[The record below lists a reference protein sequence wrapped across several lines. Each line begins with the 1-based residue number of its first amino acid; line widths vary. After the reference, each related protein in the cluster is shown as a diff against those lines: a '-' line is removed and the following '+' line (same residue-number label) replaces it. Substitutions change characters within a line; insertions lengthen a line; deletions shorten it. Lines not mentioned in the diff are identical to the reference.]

1 MMWTTQKQSMLSAQ
15 HWKNTA
21 FIVRI
26 NPAETMENAL
36 EGRLHFI
43 VIALLAGQE

>member
-21 FIVRI
+21 FNVKIYHV
-26 NPAETMENAL
+26 ETMENVS
-36 EGRLHFI
+36 EGKLHFI